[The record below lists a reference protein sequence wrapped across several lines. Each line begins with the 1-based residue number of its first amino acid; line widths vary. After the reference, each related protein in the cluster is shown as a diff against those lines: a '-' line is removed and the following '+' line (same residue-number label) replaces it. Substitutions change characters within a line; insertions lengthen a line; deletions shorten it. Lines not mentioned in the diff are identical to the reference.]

1 MTGKML
7 EPIAIERKKLF
18 EIVAEHIESLIL
30 SGKLQPGDQLP
41 PERELQAAFGVGRP
55 AVREA
60 LITLERNGLIEIG
73 NGAPA
78 RVSQPSA
85 ETLLSSMMSGFK
97 HLLSTPEGK
106 RQGQAIR
113 RFIEGALA
121 RKAATRATA
130 KQLKELKAALEANLS
145 VKDDIEAFAETDVAF
160 HFAIA
165 QLAGEPAILVFHRT
179 LSDWLSDQRIVSLQ
193 HPGAV
198 EMAVRHHQRIFEAIK
213 NGDGDGAETAM
224 QEHLSDVQTLYWET
238 MNLKEH

>member
-1 MTGKML
+1 ML

-18 EIVAEHIESLIL
+18 EIVAEHIEGLIL

-73 NGAPA
+73 NGVPA
-78 RVSQPSA
+78 RVAQPSA
-85 ETLLSSMMSGFK
+85 EGLLSSMMAGAK
-97 HLLSTPEGK
+97 HLLSTPDGK

-121 RKAATRATA
+121 RKAAKHATP
-130 KQLKELKAALEANLS
+130 KQLEQLHAALQANLS
-145 VKDDIEAFAETDVAF
+145 AKNDIETFAETDVAF

-165 QLAGEPAILVFHRT
+165 QLAGEPAILIFHRA
-179 LSDWLSDQRIVSLQ
+179 LSDWLSDQRKVSLQ
-193 HPGAV
+193 QPDAV
-198 EMAVRHHQRIFEAIK
+198 EKAIRHHKRLFTAIK
-213 NGDGDGAETAM
+213 RGDGDGAEAAM
-224 QEHLSDVQTLYWET
+224 HEHLTDVQTLYWESVGT
-238 MNLKEH
+238 

>member
-1 MTGKML
+1 ML

-18 EIVAEHIESLIL
+18 EIVAEHIETMIL

-73 NGAPA
+73 NGVPA
-78 RVSQPSA
+78 RVAQPSA
-85 ETLLSSMMSGFK
+85 EGLLSSMMSGAK

-121 RKAATRATA
+121 RKAATQATP
-130 KQLKELKAALEANLS
+130 KQLNELEAALKANLAA
-145 VKDDIEAFAETDVAF
+145 KNDIDTFAETDVAF
-160 HFAIA
+160 HLAIA
-165 QLAGEPAILVFHRT
+165 RLAGEPAILIFHQT
-179 LSDWLSDQRIVSLQ
+179 LSDWLSDQRKVSLQ
-193 HPGAV
+193 QQGAV
-198 EMAVRHHQRIFEAIK
+198 DMAMRHHKRIFNAIK
-213 NGDGDGAETAM
+213 NGDGDAAEAAM
-224 QEHLSDVQTLYWET
+224 YNHLTDVQTLYWET
-238 MNLKEH
+238 AGS